1 MEPIN
6 APDEPTLGE
15 LHAEG
20 NVRWRWTGLQWKL
33 VETRQ
38 EDSRIP
44 DIKPLAQDGKPDVAT
59 KSTDQFGRSIEKNL
73 SYDEAVKLLSTYKI
87 KNPEIY
93 NSYVQSLKNLGYITS
108 KKPSYT
114 TIQSA
119 WKKAVIDAGNNQI
132 TIDDLILSGI
142 GEPEPGT
149 GDSKTNANRYGSYLR
164 SIQRSAVIQG
174 VKLSKDAAQKLARQ
188 GLSEGWDSTT
198 INEEVSRTGKIS
210 GDQGTAVATKNA
222 LKQLA
227 GEYGLQYSEQW
238 YDSAIE
244 KILTGLQSI
253 ETYRNEVMQ
262 RAKEVFPTFAQD
274 IDNGFSVLQKGDRFL
289 TTYKNLTGLDTD
301 LYNPIIKRAMVSR
314 DEEGN
319 SRALADWE
327 FEELVRKEDPN
338 WRKGPDAQERATSM
352 IRALGQMW
360 GGSF

>member
-6 APDEPTLGE
+6 APDEPVFGQE
-15 LHAEG
+15 HIEG
-20 NVRWRWTGLQWKL
+20 SIRYRWNGQSWQVMDKR
-33 VETRQ
+33 E

-44 DIKPLAQDGKPDVAT
+44 DIKPLPQDGKPDVAT

-73 SYDEAVKLLSTYKI
+73 SYDEAVKLLSTYKV

-119 WKKAVIDAGNNQI
+119 WKKALIDAGNNQI
-132 TIDDLILSGI
+132 TIDDLILSGV

-149 GDSKTNANRYGSYLR
+149 GDSKTNANRYRSYLR
-164 SIQRSAVIQG
+164 SIQRSSVIQG
-174 VKLSKDAAQKLARQ
+174 VKLSKGDAEKLARQ
-188 GLSEGWDSTT
+188 GLSEGWDAST

-210 GDQGTAVATKNA
+210 GDQGTAATTKNA
-222 LKQLA
+222 LKQLV

-238 YDSAIE
+238 YDSAVE
-244 KILTGLQSI
+244 KILTGQQSI
-253 ETYRNEVMQ
+253 ETYKNEVIQ

-274 IDNGFSVLQKGDRFL
+274 IDNGFSVMQKGDRFL
-289 TTYKNLTGLDTD
+289 TTYRNLTGIDTD
-301 LYNPIIKRAMVSR
+301 LYNPIIRKAMVYQ
-314 DEEGN
+314 DPEGN

-327 FEELVRKEDPN
+327 LEELIRKEDPN
-338 WRKGPDAQERATSM
+338 WRKGPDAQERTTSM
-352 IRALGQMW
+352 IRAVSQMW
-360 GGSF
+360 GAGF